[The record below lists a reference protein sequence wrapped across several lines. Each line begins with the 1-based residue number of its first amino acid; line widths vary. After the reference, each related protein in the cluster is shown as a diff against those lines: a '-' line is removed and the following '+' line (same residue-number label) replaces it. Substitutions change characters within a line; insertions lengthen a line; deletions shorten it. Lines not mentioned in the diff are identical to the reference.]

1 MTLHNIP
8 QTENFSQ
15 AGLHYVTYVK
25 VALSNGTKT
34 INYFPYCKAS
44 DHRAKIIGQVFH
56 LKVVNANIPLPNSSN
71 KVDGIPHACC
81 PINVQFTRESRCT
94 QSRSMVMILWRRG
107 GSKPSA
113 FRTLNSH
120 IAPLFLGFLP
130 WYVFRFQNIKTVLL
144 SSFPYFS
151 QFPSF

>member
-25 VALSNGTKT
+25 VALSDGTKT

-44 DHRAKIIGQVFH
+44 GHRAKIIGQVFH

-94 QSRSMVMILWRRG
+94 QSRSMFMIL
-107 GSKPSA
+107 
-113 FRTLNSH
+113 
-120 IAPLFLGFLP
+120 
-130 WYVFRFQNIKTVLL
+130 
-144 SSFPYFS
+144 
-151 QFPSF
+151 